1 MTSPATYRCTA
12 CGREFGATS
21 PAVVFGVHGVGPR
34 SRLTCTGGSL
44 VPVTVDME
52 SKAGWIT
59 VGDTLIVDGRSVK
72 VVSRNNIWLPKKNGR
87 MHGVRLACDDG
98 TELICAANKRLARLP
113 VASATATAGVALPT
127 AIQPVGGDQLE
138 PSRTGQV
145 EGAAGADVVEQER
158 SRP

>member
-44 VPVTVDME
+44 VPVTVDT
-52 SKAGWIT
+52 A
-59 VGDTLIVDGRSVK
+59 R
-72 VVSRNNIWLPKKNGR
+72 
-87 MHGVRLACDDG
+87 DD
-98 TELICAANKRLARLP
+98 R
-113 VASATATAGVALPT
+113 AGVTLPT

-138 PSRTGQV
+138 PGRAGQV

>member
-44 VPVTVDME
+44 VPVTVDI
-52 SKAGWIT
+52 A
-59 VGDTLIVDGRSVK
+59 R
-72 VVSRNNIWLPKKNGR
+72 
-87 MHGVRLACDDG
+87 DD
-98 TELICAANKRLARLP
+98 R
-113 VASATATAGVALPT
+113 AGVTLPT
-127 AIQPVGGDQLE
+127 AIQPVGGDQRE

>member
-44 VPVTVDME
+44 VPVGQV
-52 SKAGWIT
+52 
-59 VGDTLIVDGRSVK
+59 TLPIAR
-72 VVSRNNIWLPKKNGR
+72 
-87 MHGVRLACDDG
+87 DD
-98 TELICAANKRLARLP
+98 R
-113 VASATATAGVALPT
+113 AGVTLPT

-138 PSRTGQV
+138 PGRAGQV